1 MGVTKTAHYTES
13 QNQLAL
19 LFKALAHPA
28 RLAIIDY
35 LLAVDRCICGDIVN
49 ELPLAQPTI
58 SQHLKELKQVGLI
71 QGSIE
76 GKSICYC
83 VNPKM
88 FNLIEKYLSRVNK
101 RSNNECC

>member
-1 MGVTKTAHYTES
+1 MGVTKNEHYTES

-35 LLAVDRCICGDIVN
+35 LLSVDRCICGDIVN

-58 SQHLKELKQVGLI
+58 SQHLKELKQAGLI

-76 GKSICYC
+76 GKAICYC
-83 VNPKM
+83 VTSEM
-88 FNLIEKYLSRVNK
+88 FNLIEQYLGRVNMS
-101 RSNNECC
+101 RNYNCC